1 MAEPARVLAPNAPTG
16 AAARVRLTQVA
27 VTDFRNIARA
37 DIAIPA
43 DGIAVVGD
51 NGHGKTNLLEAIGY
65 LETLRSL
72 RGARDRDLVR
82 FGAEAFHLSATVEG
96 ATARTVSVGANR
108 AGIKRVQVDGA
119 EQPRLADA
127 LGAVPSVCFAPADVA
142 LVTAGPGERRRFLDI
157 VLALTAPAYLA
168 ALRLYR
174 AALSRR
180 NAALRAGRLDRA
192 AVRAWEPALA
202 THGATIIAARVA
214 WAGAFAD
221 RFAALAAAIGEAQP
235 MAMAHGSAVAEAATG
250 HDEGALAEALAR
262 ALEAAREQDVS
273 RGMTQAGPHRD
284 DLRLTLAGRD
294 LRATGSAGQHR
305 TAAIALR
312 LLEGETF
319 RARAGVQPIVLLDDP
334 FAELDRTRAGR
345 VLALLDDATHG
356 GVGQVVLCVP
366 RADEVPAAFTRL
378 ERWQVRDGAF
388 ARTVRA

>member
-1 MAEPARVLAPNAPTG
+1 MTLPVRALTPEAPAG
-16 AAARVRLTQVA
+16 AAARVRLGLVS

-37 DIAIPA
+37 EIAVPA

-65 LETLRSL
+65 LQTLRSL

-82 FGAEAFHLSATVEG
+82 FGAEAFHVAASVDG
-96 ATARTVSVGANR
+96 ATARMVAVGANR
-108 AGIKRVQVDGA
+108 GGEKRVHVDGA

-127 LGAVPSVCFAPADVA
+127 LGAVPSVCFSPADVA
-142 LVTAGPGERRRFLDI
+142 LVTAGPGERRRYLDI

-168 ALRLYR
+168 ALRLFR

-202 THGATIIAARVA
+202 THGATIIAARGA
-214 WAGAFAD
+214 WAQAFAA
-221 RFAALAAAIGEAQP
+221 RFAALVAAIGETQP
-235 MAMAHGSAVAEAATG
+235 MAMAHGSAVADAAHG
-250 HDEGALAEALAR
+250 LDEGTLAEALAR
-262 ALEAAREQDVS
+262 ALDASREQDVS

-284 DLRLTLAGRD
+284 DLRLTLGGRD

-366 RADEVPAAFTRL
+366 RADEVPDAFTRL
-378 ERWQVRDGAF
+378 ERWRVRDGAF
-388 ARTVRA
+388 ARERGA

>member
-1 MAEPARVLAPNAPTG
+1 MTLPVRALTPDAPAG
-16 AAARVRLTQVA
+16 ASARVRLGLVS

-37 DIAIPA
+37 EIAVPA

-65 LETLRSL
+65 LQTLRSL

-82 FGAEAFHLSATVEG
+82 FGAEAFHVSASVDG
-96 ATARTVSVGANR
+96 AAARTVAVGANR
-108 AGIKRVQVDGA
+108 GGEKRVHVDGA

-127 LGAVPSVCFAPADVA
+127 LGAVPSVCFSPADVA
-142 LVTAGPGERRRFLDI
+142 LVTAGPGERRRYLDI

-202 THGATIIAARVA
+202 THGATIVAARGV
-214 WAGAFAD
+214 WVQAFAA
-221 RFAALAAAIGEAQP
+221 RFAALVSAIGEAQP
-235 MAMAHGSAVAEAATG
+235 MAMAHGSAVADATHG
-250 HDEGALAEALAR
+250 LDEGSLAEALAR
-262 ALEAAREQDVS
+262 ALDASREQDVS
-273 RGMTQAGPHRD
+273 RGMTQSGPHRD
-284 DLRLTLAGRD
+284 DLRLTLGGRD

-366 RADEVPAAFTRL
+366 RADEVPDAFTRL
-378 ERWQVRDGAF
+378 ERWRVRDGAF
-388 ARTVRA
+388 TRERGA